1 MRLYKKAA
9 ACLLTAAM
17 AISML
22 TACGGGGT
30 GGNGGGNTP
39 STLPD
44 PGEIILPG
52 ESESGGEGG
61 GEGTETKPTKTPI
74 ADVNSSKMAQFN
86 KNYADATEFYVEMQ
100 VVNYDKDGSAMLTTD
115 ARLALKGYKA
125 YMNMTMSGKNQK
137 QRSAEELVL
146 KEDNLYNTYLL
157 LRDSKVA
164 VKIASDSADDDGDD
178 TIESL
183 DSLIAY
189 KLPSQMWSA
198 KMKVGPTEYDA
209 EVFNLDSYEYTVCYT
224 TDGKPVYK
232 FVSDPSTKQIR
243 TAFLYK
249 TIQAGSGTSKG
260 LCEMPAGTK
269 IYSFDDENYTL
280 TDANGNVFTLI
291 PQSNSEGT
299 TTSFKVFD
307 KNNNEVTDDF
317 KWANDFFKTMSGQ

>member
-1 MRLYKKAA
+1 MKLYKKAA
-9 ACLLTAAM
+9 VCLLTAAM

-44 PGEIILPG
+44 DPDQIVLPDP
-52 ESESGGEGG
+52 GEGG
-61 GEGTETKPTKTPI
+61 GEGGGETKPTKTPI
-74 ADVNSSKMAQFN
+74 AKDSSKLAKFN
-86 KNYADATEFYVEMQ
+86 EKYAGATEFYLEMQ
-100 VVNYDKDGSAMLTTD
+100 MIEYDEDGSVKQSGDERVA
-115 ARLALKGYKA
+115 AKGNNA
-125 YMNMTMSGKNQK
+125 YMKLTLSRTNQK
-137 QRSAEELVL
+137 QQSVEQLML
-146 KEDNLYNTYLL
+146 KEFDYNNNYRLFS
-157 LRDSKVA
+157 DSKVA
-164 VKIASDSADDDGDD
+164 VKIASDSAGDGDD
-178 TIESL
+178 PIESL

-280 TDANGNVFTLI
+280 TDANGNVFTLE
-291 PQSNSEGT
+291 PVTDSNGDMKG
-299 TTSFKVFD
+299 FIFRD
-307 KNNNEVTDDF
+307 KDGKDVSDDF
-317 KWANDFFKTMSGQ
+317 KWANDFFKTMAGQ

>member
-9 ACLLTAAM
+9 VCLLTAAM

-39 STLPD
+39 STLPN

-52 ESESGGEGG
+52 EGDGEGG
-61 GEGTETKPTKTPI
+61 GEGGETKPTKTPI
-74 ADVNSSKMAQFN
+74 ADVNSSKLAKFN
-86 KNYADATEFYVEMQ
+86 KNHAGATEFYVEMQ
-100 VVNYDKDGSAMLTTD
+100 VVNYDKDGSAMLSTD
-115 ARLALKGYKA
+115 ARLAQKGYKA

-137 QRSAEELVL
+137 QRSAEQLIL
-146 KEDNLYNTYLL
+146 KEDKLYNTYLL

-164 VKIASDSADDDGDD
+164 VKTDSDSAGDGDD
-178 TIESL
+178 PIESL

-198 KMKVGPTEYDA
+198 KMKVGPNEYDA
-209 EVFNLDSYEYTVCYT
+209 EVFILDSYEYTVCYT
-224 TDGKPVYK
+224 TDGNPVYK
-232 FVSDPSTKQIR
+232 FVRDPSAKQIR

-269 IYSFDDENYTL
+269 IYSFDDEDDNYTL
-280 TDANGNVFTLI
+280 TDANGNVFTLE
-291 PQSNSEGT
+291 PVTNSNGDMT
-299 TTSFKVFD
+299 GFIFRD
-307 KNNNEVTDDF
+307 KDGKDVSDDF

>member
-39 STLPD
+39 STLPN

-52 ESESGGEGG
+52 EGDGEGG
-61 GEGTETKPTKTPI
+61 GEGGETKPTKTPI
-74 ADVNSSKMAQFN
+74 ADVNSSKMAKFN
-86 KNYADATEFYVEMQ
+86 KNYAGATEFYVEMQ
-100 VVNYDKDGSAMLTTD
+100 VVNYDKDGSAMLSTD

-137 QRSAEELVL
+137 QRSAEQLIL

-164 VKIASDSADDDGDD
+164 VKIASDSAGDGDD
-178 TIESL
+178 PIESL

-260 LCEMPAGTK
+260 LCEMPDGFK
-269 IYSFDDENYTL
+269 KYSFDFMKKTL
-280 TDANGNVFTLI
+280 TDVNGNVFTLE
-291 PQSNSEGT
+291 PQKNSDGDV
-299 TTSFKVFD
+299 TSVKVLD
-307 KNNNEVTDDF
+307 KTGKDVFDDF
-317 KWANDFFKTMSGQ
+317 KWAYDFYMLFK